1 MKITAI
7 IQARMNSHRLPG
19 KVLMDIEGK
28 TSLERMISR
37 IKKSKLINEIIIATT
52 KKKEDLEIIKE
63 CKSLGLKY
71 FSGDEDDVLDR
82 YFRASQKF
90 DVKNIVRLTADCPMH
105 DHEVIDSIIR
115 IYKNNNY
122 DYVSNVS
129 KRTFPDGLDVE
140 VFNFKSLDIAQKNAK
155 NKVHREHVTTYIRKK
170 IKGMESGNFRT
181 FNVENETNFSS
192 FRWTLDNQADLD
204 HIRFFYKNL
213 PEDFSW
219 KDALKLEIYK
229 YKKTNFRD

>member
-1 MKITAI
+1 
-7 IQARMNSHRLPG
+7 MNSLRLPG

-28 TSLERMISR
+28 TSLERMIKR

-63 CKSLGLKY
+63 CNSLGLKY

-82 YFRASQKF
+82 YFRASKKF
-90 DVKNIVRLTADCPMH
+90 NAKNIVRLTADCPMH

-140 VFNFKSLDIAQKNAK
+140 VFNFKSLDKAQKK
-155 NKVHREHVTTYIRKK
+155 Y
-170 IKGMESGNFRT
+170 G
-181 FNVENETNFSS
+181 ENNDQTN
-192 FRWTLDNQADLD
+192 
-204 HIRFFYKNL
+204 
-213 PEDFSW
+213 
-219 KDALKLEIYK
+219 
-229 YKKTNFRD
+229 